1 MKQAFL
7 VLVLA
12 SFFLA
17 ACGGRP
23 GQALPEQEKENF
35 ERILQ
40 EEAAKNNNE

>member
-1 MKQAFL
+1 MKQSLL

-17 ACGGRP
+17 ACGGP
-23 GQALPEQEKENF
+23 GGQALPEQERENF

-40 EEAAKNNNE
+40 EEAAKNK

>member
-1 MKQAFL
+1 MKQTLL

-23 GQALPEQEKENF
+23 GQALPETERENF
-35 ERILQ
+35 ERIIQ
-40 EEAAKNNNE
+40 EEAEKNK

>member
-1 MKQAFL
+1 MKKTLLAL
-7 VLVLA
+7 ILA

-40 EEAAKNNNE
+40 EEAAKNNE